1 MVSLMKGFAT
11 RVLTVCSCMLASFSG
26 MVMMVSPQTYN
37 PNGTPS
43 PFQV

>member
-11 RVLTVCSCMLASFSG
+11 RVLTACSCMLTSFSV
-26 MVMMVSPQTYN
+26 MIMMVSPQTYN
-37 PNGTPS
+37 FNGTPS